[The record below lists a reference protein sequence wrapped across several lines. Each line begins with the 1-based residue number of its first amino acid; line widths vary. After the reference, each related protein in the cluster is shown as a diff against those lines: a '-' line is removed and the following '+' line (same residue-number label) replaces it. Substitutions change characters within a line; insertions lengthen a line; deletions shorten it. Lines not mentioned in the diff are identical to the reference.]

1 MNVML
6 CDIDEPALA
15 EAVAGLRR
23 TTADVGS
30 APADVSLKA
39 ELQAGAMRQS
49 DASARCMC
57 W

>member
-30 APADVSLKA
+30 ARADVSFKA